1 MLHAYS
7 FDLAKL
13 KAFNQN
19 VIFTPGNAHLDGG
32 VHADGRL
39 RYRTWPKGWSGIDE
53 VFTSDADVLD
63 HQTALVEYANGVQ
76 LAFHTNTHSAGQ
88 RRWRL
93 CGTGGTIE
101 SDFTTGK
108 VTWQPAFGKAEELPI
123 ITATGG
129 AGDGHYGADEAMGR
143 DLAACWLDGKPF
155 PVPAQAAIEAGL
167 LCLAID
173 EAQRTGK
180 VVDLAPTWA
189 ELDAA
194 LKK

>member
-1 MLHAYS
+1 M
-7 FDLAKL
+7 
-13 KAFNQN
+13 
-19 VIFTPGNAHLDGG
+19 
-32 VHADGRL
+32 
-39 RYRTWPKGWSGIDE
+39 
-53 VFTSDADVLD
+53 
-63 HQTALVEYANGVQ
+63 
-76 LAFHTNTHSAGQ
+76 
-88 RRWRL
+88 
-93 CGTGGTIE
+93 
-101 SDFTTGK
+101 
-108 VTWQPAFGKAEELPI
+108 TWQPAFGKAEELPI